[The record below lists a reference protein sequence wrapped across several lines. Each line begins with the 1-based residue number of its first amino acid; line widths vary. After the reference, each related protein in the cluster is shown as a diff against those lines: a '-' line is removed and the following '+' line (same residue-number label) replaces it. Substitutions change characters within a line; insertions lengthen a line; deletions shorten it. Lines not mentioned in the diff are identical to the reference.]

1 MRKFIIAVAFVVGV
15 VNALAFAQLAW
26 MCSIT
31 DGLGPVSVVFAA
43 NVVMCLRYMWLESG
57 A

>member
-1 MRKFIIAVAFVVGV
+1 MRKFIIAIAFVVGV

-26 MCSIT
+26 MCST
-31 DGLGPVSVVFAA
+31 TPGLGPMSAVFAA

>member
-1 MRKFIIAVAFVVGV
+1 MRKFIIAVAFVAGV
-15 VNALAFAQLAW
+15 ANALAFAQLSW

-31 DGLGPVSVVFAA
+31 DGLGPMSAVFAA

>member
-1 MRKFIIAVAFVVGV
+1 MRKFIIASVFVAGV
-15 VNALAFAQLAW
+15 ANALAFAQLAW
-26 MCSIT
+26 MCGTT
-31 DGLGPVSVVFAA
+31 DGLGPMSVVFAA